1 MVRELEIMSAAVNI
15 QRVAEIFPCHRRA
28 FDMPAWT
35 AFTKRTFPL
44 DFPWLCTL
52 PQNKVLLI
60 LFAVSYFYPNP
71 ELELLDVLM
80 RQLPVIGESGGAEIY
95 VALAF
100 ISEALINETL
110 NKCNNLWNMVG
121 YSRIKSR
128 LVNAKRFQIGIKSLN
143 KPLSNLGHS
152 RA

>member
-1 MVRELEIMSAAVNI
+1 
-15 QRVAEIFPCHRRA
+15 
-28 FDMPAWT
+28 
-35 AFTKRTFPL
+35 
-44 DFPWLCTL
+44 
-52 PQNKVLLI
+52 
-60 LFAVSYFYPNP
+60 
-71 ELELLDVLM
+71 M

-95 VALAF
+95 VTLAF

-152 RA
+152 RAKLLGLPDQLIVNIGEVNDIAHLIPDVL